1 MYGIGLLAADF
12 ANRTNLG
19 IPNEINAVRVPR
31 RADPGPLDSPLKGT
45 GKSGRRA
52 PCDCPA
58 RVPGR
63 IRWGRLDS
71 GPTGGVFPARLETG
85 IAAPPHLKARSEA
98 GSGPISVLEGS
109 LKECRLHCYFP
120 ARAARRS
127 EWARRWRRPIRRRA
141 GSSTKSMRRLAR
153 TSQLS
158 FGRAPPR
165 SSL

>member
-1 MYGIGLLAADF
+1 MYRLWMMGAVF
-12 ANRTNLG
+12 AKRTNLG
-19 IPNEINAVRVPR
+19 KHNEINAVRVPR

-71 GPTGGVFPARLETG
+71 GPTGGVFPARLEAG

-98 GSGPISVLEGS
+98 GSGPIS
-109 LKECRLHCYFP
+109 
-120 ARAARRS
+120 
-127 EWARRWRRPIRRRA
+127 
-141 GSSTKSMRRLAR
+141 
-153 TSQLS
+153 
-158 FGRAPPR
+158 
-165 SSL
+165 

>member
-12 ANRTNLG
+12 AKRTNLG

-71 GPTGGVFPARLETG
+71 GPTGGVFPARLEAG
-85 IAAPPHLKARSEA
+85 VSAAPPPQTPPRGGGGPRSA
-98 GSGPISVLEGS
+98 
-109 LKECRLHCYFP
+109 P
-120 ARAARRS
+120 AR
-127 EWARRWRRPIRRRA
+127 
-141 GSSTKSMRRLAR
+141 
-153 TSQLS
+153 
-158 FGRAPPR
+158 GRG
-165 SSL
+165 